1 MAVRDTKVIGFI
13 AITARTNVICI
24 DVDACVVAG
33 SEMAIKDHITEID
46 IKNKY
51 QVTIKKARFGEIIE
65 GMRLGG
71 KYAFDKESYSRFY
84 PLGKEIGMLL
94 ENPDFDNEEFKGK
107 FLTVKINSKRLYDG
121 SCDSSRPESVN

>member
-1 MAVRDTKVIGFI
+1 MALRDTKVIGFI
-13 AITARTNVICI
+13 AIASRTNVICT

-33 SEMAIKDHITEID
+33 SEMATKDHIAEID

-51 QVTIKKARFGEIIE
+51 QVTIKKTRFGEIVE

-84 PLGKEIGMLL
+84 PLGKEIGLLL

-107 FLTVKINSKRLYDG
+107 FFTVKIDSKSL
-121 SCDSSRPESVN
+121 